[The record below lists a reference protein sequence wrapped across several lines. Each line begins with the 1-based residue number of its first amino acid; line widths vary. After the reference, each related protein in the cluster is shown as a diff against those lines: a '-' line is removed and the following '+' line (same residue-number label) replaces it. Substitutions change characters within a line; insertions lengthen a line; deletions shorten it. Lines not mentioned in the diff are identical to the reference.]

1 MIENK
6 NLAEL
11 ITKFRKENKKIIH
24 QKELPK
30 LQELALK
37 VVSESYMSY
46 PDLKG
51 LNEKWKNNVKI
62 IFISRFMTESL
73 LIFLLKQL
81 SISLTMNLSGNDLVI
96 DTTKVLMQAITVIY
110 GNKHMLRTILMI

>member
-37 VVSESYMSY
+37 VVSDNYLTY
-46 PDLKG
+46 PELNG
-51 LNEKWKNNVKI
+51 LNEKWKN
-62 IFISRFMTESL
+62 
-73 LIFLLKQL
+73 
-81 SISLTMNLSGNDLVI
+81 
-96 DTTKVLMQAITVIY
+96 KVEFT
-110 GNKHMLRTILMI
+110 